1 MPTTPSSHSP
11 SSGPGP
17 SRAMSPSLLDHL
29 HASFLSGRA
38 ADVTLRVLGPW
49 RAEYRMHKVVL
60 LQAGFFEMLF
70 EGGYREALGE
80 GTPVELRFEDPNITR
95 AAFELCLSHLY
106 RPTPL
111 PSLPPAYLPS
121 PSHPLTPDFP
131 VPPPPSRVPRL
142 LLSLLAT
149 ASYLHIPHLVTDA
162 ARVLLGSVSPWTVA
176 RYLGFAIGL
185 GLGPEVAGAPE
196 EGEEGVKGLG
206 RTFED
211 SPAPSVPASRAPSI
225 RGTDDETPSPPA
237 HRAEDSD
244 DDLHTSKSTATTTAS
259 STPVPSSPTKH
270 QLLTS
275 YGTPTNLLGQTCV
288 AWLCR
293 WGADVLVYEELCAG
307 ASAWCVWGRG
317 GLPASWVRAVLGAD
331 EFWVREEV
339 NRWDVARRVVDLR
352 REAEWARLFEEG
364 IYYSHMTF
372 DNLTK
377 ISLTLSP
384 HTGKP
389 YTPLRTLQRAHWA
402 SSLLRAAV
410 QAANAITLP
419 NGKPGE
425 MGLMRGTEELLS
437 SPAEKEDEQEALFAV
452 PPDDAQRIGDW
463 NPAGVLAA
471 AVAGIPAASKG
482 KTGWDERSW
491 FGVGNKRRTLR
502 DLSSSAAL
510 LPLERSLGWTTYEP
524 YRFSVEFYSAA
535 ALRLDKRPVIPGAPA
550 PAGSPSKIHSRTV
563 FYAGSLFNVYIQVVK
578 KKKDDKDVRSG
589 PGALGGDKETQLGVY
604 VQRWSMVNPVPPASA
619 PPATP
624 AAQAVTARGA
634 AQHRREDSAAS
645 TRSIGAFASTL
656 TPATPGAPPGS
667 IPLHLAATWHAPAA
681 PGRTPTPSP
690 IPFPRAATPRL
701 ATSTSTSTSA
711 SASALSRSA
720 SPPIPGTPTAVHSPG
735 PPTPGG
741 ASQSPPSAFPFPPPS
756 TPTTS
761 STPGSA
767 PASYPPAAPQTPY
780 RDPRQTLRAYFA
792 VTCCS
797 SLGAVLTRFSS
808 APDKFDVGQSWGWK
822 SSCLK
827 EGAGEEGGDGGLRVT
842 VVIGLV

>member
-1 MPTTPSSHSP
+1 MPSNPART
-11 SSGPGP
+11 
-17 SRAMSPSLLDHL
+17 MSPSLLDHL

-80 GTPVELRFEDPNITR
+80 GKPVELRFEDPNITR

-106 RPTPL
+106 HPTPL
-111 PSLPPAYLPS
+111 PALPLSYLPS
-121 PSHPLTPDFP
+121 PQHPLTPAFP
-131 VPPPPSRVPRL
+131 APPEPSRVPRL

-149 ASYLHIPHLVTDA
+149 ASYLHIPNLVTDA
-162 ARVLLGSVSPWTVA
+162 ARLLLSTVSPWTVA

-185 GLGPEVAGAPE
+185 GLGRDEPAGEE

-206 RTFED
+206 RTFAD
-211 SPAPSVPASRAPSI
+211 SPSPSAAVSRAASVLGKEEEDAPSDLPAP
-225 RGTDDETPSPPA
+225 G
-237 HRAEDSD
+237 EDSD
-244 DDLHTSKSTATTTAS
+244 DDLLTSKLTATAS
-259 STPVPSSPTKH
+259 STPVPSSPVKS
-270 QLLTS
+270 QMLTS

-288 AWLCR
+288 SWLCR
-293 WGADVLVYEELCAG
+293 WGADVLAYEEGCG
-307 ASAWCVWGRG
+307 GTWCVWGRG
-317 GLPASWVRAVLGAD
+317 GLPAQWVRAVLGAD

-352 REAEWARLFEEG
+352 REGWAALGRRGEEAREEEREEEREWRILFEEG

-372 DNLTK
+372 DSLNK
-377 ISLTLSP
+377 ISLQLSP

-402 SSLLRAAV
+402 ASLLRGAV
-410 QAANAITLP
+410 LASNALSLP

-425 MGLMRGTEELLS
+425 MGLLRSADALSARAHIEE
-437 SPAEKEDEQEALFAV
+437 EQEAYYAV
-452 PPDDAQRIGDW
+452 PSDDAQRIGDW
-463 NPAGVLAA
+463 NPASVLAA
-471 AVAGIPAASKG
+471 AVAGAPPATGKA

-491 FGVGNKRRTLR
+491 FGVGNKRRTVRELVGG
-502 DLSSSAAL
+502 AGPL
-510 LPLERSLGWTTYEP
+510 LGLERSLGWTSFEP
-524 YRFSVEFYSAA
+524 YRFSVEFFSAA
-535 ALRLDKRPVIPGAPA
+535 ALRLDKRPLLPGATA
-550 PAGSPSKIHSRTV
+550 STSSTSKIHSRTV

-578 KKKDDKDVRSG
+578 KKKDDKDVGSG

-619 PPATP
+619 PPAP
-624 AAQAVTARGA
+624 AGGAPARQ
-634 AQHRREDSAAS
+634 QHRREDSAAS
-645 TRSIGAFASTL
+645 SSSIGGFGSTPIP
-656 TPATPGAPPGS
+656 TPTGAVPPGS
-667 IPLHLAATWHAPAA
+667 IPLHLAATWHASNVA

-701 ATSTSTSTSA
+701 ATSTS
-711 SASALSRSA
+711 ASALSRSA
-720 SPPIPGTPTAVHSPG
+720 SPPLPGTPTNAHSPG
-735 PPTPGG
+735 PPTPG
-741 ASQSPPSAFPFPPPS
+741 SPPPTFPFPPSNTTAPAPGAS
-756 TPTTS
+756 TC
-761 STPGSA
+761 
-767 PASYPPAAPQTPY
+767 PASYPPAMPPTPY

-827 EGAGEEGGDGGLRVT
+827 EGAGEEGAEGGLRVT